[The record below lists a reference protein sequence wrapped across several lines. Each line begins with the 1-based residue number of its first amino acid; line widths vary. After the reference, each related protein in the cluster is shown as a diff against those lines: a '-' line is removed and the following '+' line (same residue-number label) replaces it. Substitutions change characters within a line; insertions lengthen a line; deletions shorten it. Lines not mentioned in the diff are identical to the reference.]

1 MIIMLT
7 IEFFEQFRPRKWSH
21 VLGKLRPTYIPI
33 PLCIVTIADCVINRQ
48 TMVNE
53 ETSGDSLE
61 RKLILGSTN
70 AIA

>member
-1 MIIMLT
+1 MLT
-7 IEFFEQFRPRKWSH
+7 LESFEQFRPRKWSH
-21 VLGKLRPTYIPI
+21 VLGKLRRT
-33 PLCIVTIADCVINRQ
+33 CILIVLWLVTSADYMSNRQ